1 MSEYTFNEY
10 TFILRAEIAETAHGN
25 TEGEAREALQRSEGK
40 WTVTRPNGQ
49 VIMITPNLVPIREL
63 QGDGEES

>member
-10 TFILRAEIAETAHGN
+10 TFVLRAEIAETVHGN
-25 TEGEAREALQRSEGK
+25 TENEAREALQRSEGK

-49 VIMITPNLVPIREL
+49 VIMIKPDLIPIREL
-63 QGDGEES
+63 QRDGDE